1 MPRLLVTGFGVFP
14 GAPVNPTEKLVRAL
28 REAPPP
34 LDGVGAFRAELL
46 DVDYATISGRLSE
59 IGRSFSPDIAIHF
72 GLARECSGFRLER
85 TARNSHRDA
94 RPDNSG
100 ALPASGRVCDGDE
113 TYPSSLPLDD
123 IHAALAGAGLPVEW
137 SDDAGGYLCNTV
149 FTLSR
154 AHACD
159 GLAPAMS
166 GFVHVPPLREAEP
179 ENPRTLAF
187 DDLMRGALIIID
199 LCVARLAATRAWS
212 SHLPLQRL

>member
-34 LDGVGAFRAELL
+34 LDGVGALIRAARRRLRDDLRPPLGNRPVLL
-46 DVDYATISGRLSE
+46 ARHRD
-59 IGRSFSPDIAIHF
+59 HF

-100 ALPASGRVCDGDE
+100 ALPVSRRVCDGGN
-113 TYPSSLPLDD
+113 YPSSLPLDD
-123 IHAALAGAGLPVEW
+123 IHAALRRAGLPVEW
-137 SDDAGGYLCNTV
+137 SDDAGGYLASTV

-154 AHACD
+154 APCLRRPCA
-159 GLAPAMS
+159 LNV

-179 ENPRTLAF
+179 KNPRTLAF

-199 LCVARLAATRAWS
+199 LCVARLAATRA
-212 SHLPLQRL
+212 